1 MAKVASGEIDTI
13 FETAEGVAATN
24 PAEHLKS
31 LGAEI
36 SLGSGLESSKVEVSE
51 AAALPEKMFY
61 FNDFPRQVYCTLS
74 GIRLRL
80 IQTGEGRGVAYL
92 TFTPDLRKQKKR
104 CSVGTRLDLR
114 YQSVRHPERLHP
126 QHPARLMESS
136 LRQTARRAQGRFQL
150 GPRGDQSRDQRA
162 ARQPQLA
169 VSAKGPQLRLSA
181 GARSAYRAEPNPP
194 PVGVLMM
201 MASPSSSTV

>member
-24 PAEHLKS
+24 LAEHLKS

-36 SLGSGLESSKVEVSE
+36 SLGSELESSKAEVSE

-92 TFTPDLRKQKKR
+92 TFTQTCGSRRSDVASGPDWTFDINLYDIQNAFIRNI
-104 CSVGTRLDLR
+104 
-114 YQSVRHPERLHP
+114 
-126 QHPARLMESS
+126 
-136 LRQTARRAQGRFQL
+136 QL
-150 GPRGDQSRDQRA
+150 GSWNHRCGKQLVELRADFSWVQGAINPVINAQR
-162 ARQPQLA
+162 
-169 VSAKGPQLRLSA
+169 VNLSWRFLQRVHNC
-181 GARSAYRAEPNPP
+181 G
-194 PVGVLMM
+194 
-201 MASPSSSTV
+201 